1 MSVTQLLYNPVAGGG
16 RQRAVLAERVRAVFA
31 AAGERVEPRPTEGP
45 GHAAQITEALLAE
58 SGAEA
63 PDVLVLGG
71 DGTLNEAVTGALRA
85 GVLRPGGPGP
95 RFGILPAGT
104 ANVVARDLGLPR
116 DAVAAAELLVRG
128 GERPFDVGTCESSEG
143 LRPFLLAV
151 GIGVEAEAVAG
162 VDPREKQLLGPAAFV
177 LAGLRASG
185 HRDRGLRVE
194 ATLED
199 GSTRRR
205 VVPGSLT
212 CGNSRL
218 YGGPCRLSRRAETD
232 DGLLELLLMES
243 TTLPALIALGASAR
257 LGEAAAAPGVELL
270 RITAASVDAPVPV
283 SVHVDAE
290 PAGFTPVRLGLLPR
304 ALRLR
309 VPFSR

>member
-1 MSVTQLLYNPVAGGG
+1 MRPASLIFNPAAGAG
-16 RQRAVLAERVRAVFA
+16 RDRAALAGRIVEIFA
-31 AAGERVEPRPTEGP
+31 AAGERVRPQPTAGP
-45 GHAAQITEALLAE
+45 GHASELVEAIARE
-58 SGAEA
+58 EVGEV
-63 PDVLVLGG
+63 PDILVLGG

-85 GVLRPGGPGP
+85 GALVPGGPGP

-116 DAVAAAELLVRG
+116 DALLAAELVARG

-177 LAGLRASG
+177 LAGLRAAG
-185 HRDRGLRVE
+185 PRNRDLRVE
-194 ATLED
+194 ARLED
-199 GSTRRR
+199 GTTRRLR
-205 VVPGSLT
+205 VPGSIT

-218 YGGPCRLSRRAETD
+218 YGGPCRLSRRADTD
-232 DGLLELLLMES
+232 DGVLELLLMES
-243 TTLPALIALGASAR
+243 TTLPAMIALGAAAR
-257 LGEAAAAPGVELL
+257 LSEASSAPGVELF
-270 RITAASVDAPVPV
+270 RITEARVDAPEPV
-283 SVHVDAE
+283 AVHVDAE
-290 PAGFTPVRLGLLPR
+290 PAGFTPVRFGILPR

-309 VPFSR
+309 VPG